1 MVGTPTVL
9 YAFKADDLT
18 NIYNTGTCFINHV
31 QVDQPGKA
39 TTFSVPT
46 IANGQVYI
54 GTQTD
59 FDIYG
64 PATRTFMAQ

>member
-1 MVGTPTVL
+1 MGAPVL
-9 YAFKADDLT
+9 YAFKADDLSKL
-18 NIYNTGTCFINHV
+18 YDTGQCHLNHV
-31 QVDQPGKA
+31 QVDQPGAA

-54 GTQTD
+54 GTSTD

-64 PATRTFMAQ
+64 PVTTRTCMAQ